1 MIADDFTGAMDT
13 GAQFARAG
21 LSTRLAL
28 GAPGSGGAP
37 KNGAVEVV
45 STNSRELPPAQAAR
59 RCREAALRLAGRAL
73 FKKIDSTLRGP
84 VGAEIEAVLAAS
96 GCAKALVCPAAPAQ
110 GRSVLGGQLY
120 VHGAP
125 LHESAFRDD
134 PAFPARRSDLGAL
147 LERPTAH
154 LPIQLVRGPGEALA
168 RAIAAA
174 PAGLLTADAET
185 PDDLAR
191 LCRAGLEQG
200 CLLCGAF
207 GLAAAWAG
215 RLAGCPLAPAD
226 PGFLVQR
233 RPLLV
238 ISGSAHPAS
247 QAQIRRLAG
256 HPGAELTPLQ
266 VGMSA
271 AEQAALVDGLCADP
285 PAPPVRV
292 LYPAAAQTGADPRW
306 RGFCRLVSDIGAQ
319 VIRRAPPAALLVIG
333 GETASHLFDHLG
345 AQAVTLLGEAAPGIP
360 RGRLEG
366 GEADGL
372 PLVTK
377 AGGFGEEESLEGL
390 IFG

>member
-1 MIADDFTGAMDT
+1 MDT

-21 LSTRLAL
+21 LSTCLAL
-28 GAPGSGGAP
+28 GAPESGGA
-37 KNGAVEVV
+37 VVVV
-45 STNSRELPPAQAAR
+45 STDSRELPPAGAAR
-59 RCREAALRLAGRAL
+59 RCREAARQLAGRVL

-110 GRSVLGGQLY
+110 GRSVLGGQIY
-120 VHGAP
+120 VHGLP
-125 LHESAFRDD
+125 LHQSAFRDD

-147 LERPTAH
+147 LGRPTTH
-154 LPIQLVRGPGEALA
+154 LTLQQVRGPGEALA
-168 RAIAAA
+168 QTIAAA

-185 PDDLAR
+185 PGDLAR
-191 LCRAGLEQG
+191 LCRAGLAQG

-215 RLAGCPLAPAD
+215 MLAGGPLAPAD
-226 PGFLVQR
+226 PGFLSQR

-238 ISGSAHPAS
+238 LSGSAHPAS
-247 QAQIRRLAG
+247 HAQIRRLAG
-256 HPGAELTPLQ
+256 HSGAALLPLQ

-271 AEQAALVDGLCADP
+271 AEQSALVDVLCRDQ

-319 VIRRAPPAALLVIG
+319 VIRRARPAALLVIG
-333 GETASHLFDHLG
+333 GETAGHLFDHLG

-360 RGRLEG
+360 RGRLAG
-366 GEADGL
+366 GAADGL

-377 AGGFGEEESLEGL
+377 AGGFGGEAALEAL
-390 IFG
+390 VFG

>member
-1 MIADDFTGAMDT
+1 MDT

-21 LSTRLAL
+21 LPTCLAL
-28 GAPGSGGAP
+28 GTPGSGGAP
-37 KNGAVEVV
+37 GNGVVEVLN
-45 STNSRELPPAQAAR
+45 TDSRELPPAEAAR
-59 RCREAALRLAGRAL
+59 RCREAARRLAGRAL

-84 VGAEIEAVLAAS
+84 VGAEIEAVLEAS
-96 GCAKALVCPAAPAQ
+96 GRAKALVCPAAPAQ

-120 VHGAP
+120 VHGVP
-125 LHESAFRDD
+125 LHQSAFRDD

-147 LERPTAH
+147 LDRPATH
-154 LPIQLVRGPGEALA
+154 LTLQQVRGPGEALA

-191 LCRAGLEQG
+191 LCRAGLDQG

-207 GLAAAWAG
+207 GLAAAWAES
-215 RLAGCPLAPAD
+215 LAGGPLAPAD
-226 PGFLVQR
+226 PGFLSQR

-238 ISGSAHPAS
+238 LSGSAHPAS

-256 HPGAELTPLQ
+256 HSGAALSPLQ

-271 AEQAALVDGLCADP
+271 AEQAALVDALCADQ

-319 VIRRAPPAALLVIG
+319 IIRRAPPAALLVIG

-360 RGRLEG
+360 CGQLEG
-366 GEADGL
+366 GAADGL

-377 AGGFGEEESLEGL
+377 AGGFGGEESLEGL
-390 IFG
+390 VFG